1 MEPDSTLVDKVQT
14 LEGYGYTVEHGRL
27 WVWDPDEGHWRPT
40 EVRAERVRLGADDHP
55 YVLTGSGLVIRVPPR
70 QSTGIISASAD
81 KAGLIELPETAS
93 EIAVSPQGSV
103 AYVPKSGQLGEFA
116 FIDTSR
122 LSEYTK
128 PNVGIMPAATHLAAD
143 RIPIPDASRI
153 TAMVFDE
160 NGDVYVRDD
169 SDQFFAGRR
178 TDADNWTFQLLS
190 WRGLRWEQVPE
201 RLHPWLVEGIQTHD
215 SGALNP
221 YSQFGPVP
229 QENNLNVFGARIPP
243 PRLLRHRSRSS
254 PRQAASS
261 WFRERATREFWEGH
275 RKRLKEGLAN
285 RVYDLKP
292 KGKERHR
299 QLQIQEA
306 DIAQHDR
313 LSELGV
319 LPSLSGPGQRPLGR
333 NPPLPGSQ
341 GNVSLAK
348 TIADLYVQHALAL
361 GSSAARDPVGQVL
374 KELLAAKESFSAPSL
389 GADSRSTEL
398 IEQLVSRQSLSRLVS
413 NVPGLELP
421 AEDLPNSIESI
432 SYTPEPGSAELG
444 PEKLAAAKQTIAQI
458 VADLNVACGDPRAPG
473 TRAVEGHTNLANV
486 TETLVRR
493 VLELKQGETLKDVET
508 RLAGIDGD
516 GGPPVIGIFTL
527 WSGITRFLRRVHLPY
542 LTLNFRWT
550 GTGARTRR
558 PALAI
563 TKTEEGWVV
572 TAGYAR
578 GKEMSLISFNLSLGV
593 GLDLGA
599 DIGWVRRSMTQV
611 SRLPGMSWLQKV
623 VAGFFS
629 GIEIHPT
636 IGKMRETQTE
646 VSFKVPR
653 GDRAQQFFHDLFQG
667 LHEGNLKASR
677 VLEQASISG
686 VTIKQGETEM
696 FMKTLPF
703 NYLPW
708 VFAFTHPWSLGK
720 SVWVLAYVLQASR
733 GRTRVTGS
741 AYVEGPEGTVEE
753 VINLTD
759 AATVL
764 NRIGVNEIQAADPYL
779 LFGLAQGVLNKNA
792 FWEPKL
798 HPRVGLKTT
807 ELNFARL
814 RWRLKRKLRLASAT
828 KKPVS
833 ADKSAIEGKPA
844 INGSFRIRRD
854 PASTTI
860 TEVTVEVHTRN
871 PFMDIGGRFTRPHPV
886 GYEHYTPATVGDELL
901 ELQNTL
907 PESIPVI
914 KKINESGMS
923 VTTLKEL
930 KPELLEILN
939 AYQSGHDFMGMIASR
954 DLDINDQIH
963 RTVLSLVER
972 DRTKEGAT
980 ELAAALMSV
989 PQARRIRKIVVEQ
1002 NRMFPVGFF
1011 RGDFWWRQRS
1021 RFEHTYKAV
1030 VFEAEIKY
1038 QAEGTKLVTRGN
1050 LKGETLKPRFGPTT
1064 TDHEALIRLSTSP
1077 NPVSSENKWL
1087 AELTGTAGLPRD
1099 EPFLKALDWSP
1110 DPKEMTAG
1118 QVMLKNGALVYR
1130 ATTGRTI
1137 DVPVE
1142 LQNEL
1147 EDCFRAP
1154 LHRAMLLGENKILYD
1169 RGCVLTG
1176 EVYQYLEDQAA
1187 RSESDVPEAIT
1198 PEIAADPELPLSIA
1212 GKIMLLHHA
1221 SEPEFDRLMQ
1231 NPGIISFC
1239 DRLFGDHD
1247 PDRVRRLVGE
1257 PGEPYSPAP
1266 DGYLRSLKLLEDPV
1280 IEGDLGRELLAE
1292 LIATANPNDLTNSEK
1307 LLARSGWPPES
1318 GEPRVQVGFVNGFAV
1333 FTTPAGETRDLPD
1346 EMVEFLFKKYPASW
1360 FLMLYR
1366 KSGIVAPEYVPKGFY
1381 RELSDLAS
1389 RSSPETG
1396 RRYFAATVATPEPFE
1411 FPFPIEKFMEAVA
1424 NRSADNKVNPGLD
1437 YFARTFGG
1445 WPELR
1450 RYTKDPLTLKQ
1461 FVDAIRWRAD
1471 PVALAMAR
1479 NNSLKSVAS
1488 STAVAGA
1495 SKEALREEQSL
1506 PGGNESRLG
1515 LLHGQPVFWLSA
1527 DWPIDLPP
1535 KIIDELVG
1543 RWGLP
1548 LLNEMNEGRTRL
1560 LPPLGDEASSQ
1571 AKAWGL
1577 DQEQTQL
1584 LFQFVRSHG
1593 GKRAHDGRGHDGSNR
1608 SLFVN
1613 DILDGLLSGET
1624 LTLNPAQV
1632 WILSQFFPDTD
1643 GGLHW
1648 QQFKEFLEDPIR
1660 VSMLQRAINRI
1671 LLNYRREAGQVSG
1684 IRAEAM
1690 LKIPRGRHAR
1700 RDPTRQAPG
1709 RHRNSGAE
1717 FAAGQEDAQRVN
1729 QLLGTDFDELRDL
1742 SQLSDPQINRLRS
1755 RGFFQTKPRH
1765 GRGGTIRR

>member
-1 MEPDSTLVDKVQT
+1 MDPDYSLVDKVQT

-55 YVLTGSGLVIRVPPR
+55 YVLTRSGLVIRVPPR

-81 KAGLIELPETAS
+81 KGGLIELPETAS
-93 EIAVSPQGSV
+93 EIAVSPEGSV
-103 AYVPKSGQLGEFA
+103 AYVPKNGQPGRFV

-128 PNVGIMPAATHLAAD
+128 PNVGIMPAAAHQAAD

-169 SDQFFAGRR
+169 AEQFFAGRR
-178 TDADNWTFQLLS
+178 SNADNWTFQLLS
-190 WRGLRWEQVPE
+190 WQGLRWEQVPE

-215 SGALNP
+215 SGALSP
-221 YSQFGPVP
+221 YSQLGPVP
-229 QENNLNVFGARIPP
+229 QENNLNAIGSPIPP
-243 PRLLRHRSRSS
+243 PRLLRHRRHSS

-261 WFRERATREFWEGH
+261 WFRERATRQFWEDH

-306 DIAQHDR
+306 DIAQHDQ
-313 LSELGV
+313 LSEPGV
-319 LPSLSGPGQRPLGR
+319 QRSVSGPVQRPLGR
-333 NPPLPGSQ
+333 NPPLPGSRE
-341 GNVSLAK
+341 NVSLTK

-374 KELLAAKESFSAPSL
+374 QELLAAPPL
-389 GADSRSTEL
+389 GADSKSAEL
-398 IEQLVSRQSLSRLVS
+398 IEQLVSRQSLSRLAS
-413 NVPGLELP
+413 NVPGLKLP
-421 AEDLPNSIESI
+421 AEDLQTSIKSI
-432 SYTPEPGSAELG
+432 SYTPEPRSAELG

-473 TRAVEGHTNLANV
+473 TRAVEGHADLANV

-493 VLELKQGETLKDVET
+493 VLELKQGETLKDVES
-508 RLAGIDGD
+508 RLAGFDGD

-527 WSGITRFLRRVHLPY
+527 WNGITRFLRRVHLPY

-550 GTGARTRR
+550 GTLARTRR
-558 PALAI
+558 PGLAI

-572 TAGYAR
+572 TVGYAK
-578 GKEMSLISFNLSLGV
+578 GKERSLISFNLSLGV

-611 SRLPGMSWLQKV
+611 SRLPGMSWLRKI

-636 IGKMRETQTE
+636 IGKMQESQTE
-646 VSFKVPR
+646 VSFRVPR

-677 VLEQASISG
+677 VLEQASMSG
-686 VTIKQGETEM
+686 VTFKQGETEM
-696 FMKTLPF
+696 FMRTLPF

-708 VFAFTHPWSLGK
+708 VSAFTHPWSLGK
-720 SVWVLAYVLQASR
+720 SVWVLAYVLQVSR
-733 GRTRVTGS
+733 GRTQVTGS

-753 VINLTD
+753 LINLRD

-779 LFGLAQGVLNKNA
+779 LLGLLQGVLNKNA

-807 ELNFARL
+807 ELNLARL
-814 RWRLKRKLRLASAT
+814 RWRLKRKLRLPGAT
-828 KKPVS
+828 KRPVS
-833 ADKSAIEGKPA
+833 VDKPAIGGKPA

-854 PASTTI
+854 PTNTTI
-860 TEVTVEVHTRN
+860 TEVTVEVNTRN

-886 GYEHYTPATVGDELL
+886 GYEHYTAATVGAELL

-907 PESIPVI
+907 PESIPFI
-914 KKINESGMS
+914 KKINESGMP

-930 KPELLEILN
+930 KPELLEILS
-939 AYQSGHDFMGMIASR
+939 AYQSGGDFMGMIASR
-954 DLDINDQIH
+954 GLDINDQIH
-963 RTVLSLVER
+963 GTVLSLAEPGCA
-972 DRTKEGAT
+972 RTIEGANQI
-980 ELAAALMSV
+980 AAALMSI

-1011 RGDFWWRQRS
+1011 RGDFWWRQRP
-1021 RFEHTYKAV
+1021 RFEHTYKTV
-1030 VFEAEIKY
+1030 IFEAQIKY
-1038 QAEGTKLVTRGN
+1038 QAEGTKLVARGD
-1050 LKGETLKPRFGPTT
+1050 LKGETQKPQFGPTST
-1064 TDHEALIRLSTSP
+1064 EHEALRRFTMSP
-1077 NPVSSENKWL
+1077 NPVAPENKWL

-1099 EPFLKALDWSP
+1099 EPFLKPLNWAP
-1110 DPKEMTAG
+1110 DPEEMGAG
-1118 QVMLKNGALVYR
+1118 KVMLQNGALVYR

-1137 DVPVE
+1137 DLPVA

-1147 EDCFRAP
+1147 EDYFRAS

-1176 EVYQYLEDQAA
+1176 EVYQFLEDQAA
-1187 RSESDVPEAIT
+1187 RSESEVPEAIT
-1198 PEIAADPELPLSIA
+1198 PEIAADPKLPLSIA
-1212 GKIMLLHHA
+1212 GKILLLHGA
-1221 SEPEFDRLMQ
+1221 SDPEFDRLMQ
-1231 NPGIISFC
+1231 NPGIISFL
-1239 DRLFGDHD
+1239 DRLFGTHD
-1247 PDRVRRLVGE
+1247 PGRVRHLVGE
-1257 PGEPYSPAP
+1257 PFSP
-1266 DGYLRSLKLLEDPV
+1266 DGYLRSIKHLEDHI

-1292 LIATANPNDLTNSEK
+1292 LIATANPNDIKNSEK
-1307 LLARSGWPPES
+1307 LLAHSGWPPES
-1318 GEPRVQVGFVNGFAV
+1318 GEPRVHVGFVNGFAV
-1333 FTTPAGETRDLPD
+1333 FSTPTGETRDLPD
-1346 EMVEFLFKKYPASW
+1346 EMVEFLFKRYPVSW
-1360 FLMLYR
+1360 VLMLGR
-1366 KSGIVAPEYVPKGFY
+1366 KTGILAPEYLPKSFY
-1381 RELSDLAS
+1381 RELNDLTS
-1389 RSSPETG
+1389 SSSPETG
-1396 RRYFAATVATPEPFE
+1396 RRYFATTVATPEPFE
-1411 FPFPIEKFMEAVA
+1411 LPFSIEKFMETVA
-1424 NRSADNKVNPGLD
+1424 NGSVDEKLNPGLD

-1445 WPELR
+1445 WPLLR
-1450 RYTKDPLTLKQ
+1450 SYTKDPLRLKE

-1479 NNSLKSVAS
+1479 NDSLESVAS
-1488 STAVAGA
+1488 LTALAGA
-1495 SKEALREEQSL
+1495 NKQALLEEQ
-1506 PGGNESRLG
+1506 PIPRTNESRLG
-1515 LLHGQPVFWLSA
+1515 LLHGQPVFWLSD
-1527 DWPIDLPP
+1527 DWPIELPP
-1535 KIIDELVG
+1535 KIIDEMVG
-1543 RWGLP
+1543 LWGLP
-1548 LLNEMNEGRTRL
+1548 LLNEMNEGTTRL
-1560 LPPLGDEASSQ
+1560 LPPLAEEAQ
-1571 AKAWGL
+1571 NHAQAWGL

-1584 LFQFVRSHG
+1584 LFQFVKACG
-1593 GKRAHDGRGHDGSNR
+1593 GKRAHDGRVQAGSNR

-1632 WILSQFFPDTD
+1632 WILSQFFPHSD

-1648 QQFKEFLEDPIR
+1648 QQFTEFLEDPIR
-1660 VSMLQRAINRI
+1660 VSMFQRAINRI

-1684 IRAEAM
+1684 IGAEVM
-1690 LKIPRGRHAR
+1690 LQIPRGKHALQ
-1700 RDPTRQAPG
+1700 TQSKQARG
-1709 RHRNSGAE
+1709 RHRNTSAE
-1717 FAAGQEDAQRVN
+1717 LTKGRTEAQKAN
-1729 QLLGTDFDELRDL
+1729 ELLGTDFSALTDP
-1742 SQLSDPQINRLRS
+1742 SQLSDPQIKQLGR
-1755 RGFFQTKPRH
+1755 RGFFQTRPRH
-1765 GRGGTIRR
+1765 AKGRTTRR